1 MLKKYLKALYDAK
14 NEFDK
19 KFTDLKV
26 ATHSVDKMGVN
37 VEDIYK
43 QLDYVGIELYKLKNM
58 IDDKIKEHI

>member
-1 MLKKYLKALYDAK
+1 MLKKYLKELYNAK
-14 NEFDK
+14 NEFEK

-26 ATHSVDKMGVN
+26 AIHSVDKIGVN

-43 QLDYVGIELYKLKNM
+43 QLDNVGIELYKLKNM

>member
-1 MLKKYLKALYDAK
+1 MLKKYLKELYDAK

-19 KFTDLKV
+19 KFIDVKI

-37 VEDIYK
+37 VEEIYK
-43 QLDYVGIELYKLKNM
+43 QLDNVGIELYKLKNI